1 MSQDELAEKLEVT
14 RQSISLWETGQTQ
27 PSLDNII
34 ALAKL
39 FNISTDDLLT
49 ESSTKASGPNPKPP
63 HNKSSNK
70 KAVVLIVAIVAA
82 VALLILAFALISN
95 RNSDIENNV
104 DEGSDVQVID
114 TEATDTVN
122 ESIDETSGVEDENK
136 TTHATVEVVTEE
148 VTEET
153 TEETIVTEE
162 VESALSTVE
171 VETEVSDNSIDETVE
186 VVTEEQIPDEKN
198 MDDLYGYLKSF
209 VVDNGVLNGDYCY
222 YSKSADNY
230 GGYSSERFSLYYWG
244 DTDTVEFCL
253 HSVLDDTYSINF
265 YLYIPKTYTGN
276 YEYKTSYYFR
286 DTGEPLYEARGIIEA
301 DKFTKKYPLIC
312 TEYFGS
318 TDVQNEFMEMSRQGM
333 CDLLDCLR
341 EFTSVENLEYSFS
354 DLGFDKFE

>member
-1 MSQDELAEKLEVT
+1 MPKKDVVFLLSDNIRKYRKSNNMSQDELAEKLEVT

-122 ESIDETSGVEDENK
+122 ESIDETSGVED
-136 TTHATVEVVTEE
+136 
-148 VTEET
+148 
-153 TEETIVTEE
+153 
-162 VESALSTVE
+162 
-171 VETEVSDNSIDETVE
+171 
-186 VVTEEQIPDEKN
+186 
-198 MDDLYGYLKSF
+198 
-209 VVDNGVLNGDYCY
+209 
-222 YSKSADNY
+222 
-230 GGYSSERFSLYYWG
+230 
-244 DTDTVEFCL
+244 
-253 HSVLDDTYSINF
+253 
-265 YLYIPKTYTGN
+265 
-276 YEYKTSYYFR
+276 
-286 DTGEPLYEARGIIEA
+286 
-301 DKFTKKYPLIC
+301 
-312 TEYFGS
+312 
-318 TDVQNEFMEMSRQGM
+318 
-333 CDLLDCLR
+333 
-341 EFTSVENLEYSFS
+341 
-354 DLGFDKFE
+354 